1 MNFLTIY
8 LMRTIRAITRS
19 LPVLFVAVVAFA
31 IQAAAQVPEKP
42 SVPRAV
48 NDFAGIFSVSDAE
61 YMNRVLVSFADS
73 TSNRIVVVTVDDL
86 GGMEP
91 AMFAYEIGE
100 KWGVGSDKFDN
111 GVVVLVKP
119 KTSASSGQ
127 VYIAVGYGLEGA
139 IPDAVAK
146 RIVEN
151 EMRPR
156 FKENDYA
163 GGVAAALNVLMRLS
177 AGEISYKE
185 YEDSIGAGS
194 SIAMIVFG
202 LLFVLIILGA
212 LFGKNGP
219 RNIGS
224 GGSHASSVADA
235 IFWSSIL
242 GGGHNHGGGFS
253 GGGFSGGFGGGF
265 GGGSFGGGGAGGSW

>member
-1 MNFLTIY
+1 
-8 LMRTIRAITRS
+8 MRTISRIFRS
-19 LPVLFVAVVAFA
+19 IPLLAAVLALTVSAS
-31 IQAAAQVPEKP
+31 AQIPPKP

-48 NDFAGIFSVSDAE
+48 NDFAGVFSRSDAE
-61 YMNRVLVSFADS
+61 YMNRVLVDFADS

-91 AMFAYEIGE
+91 AMLAYEIGE
-100 KWGVGSDKFDN
+100 QWGVGSDKFDN

-119 KTSASSGQ
+119 KTSGSSGQ

-139 IPDAVAK
+139 IPDAIAK

-151 EMRPR
+151 EMIPR
-156 FKENDYA
+156 FRENDYT

-185 YEDSIGAGS
+185 YEESVSDGAG
-194 SIAMIVFG
+194 G
-202 LLFVLIILGA
+202 FVALGFIILFIIVLVIA
-212 LFGKNGP
+212 RRNGP
-219 RNIGS
+219 TNIGH
-224 GGSHASSVADA
+224 GGSSVADA
-235 IFWSSIL
+235 IFWSSML
-242 GGGHNHGGGFS
+242 GGGRGGRGFGGGGGGGFS
-253 GGGFSGGFGGGF
+253 GGF

>member
-1 MNFLTIY
+1 MTRY
-8 LMRTIRAITRS
+8 LS
-19 LPVLFVAVVAFA
+19 VLLAALAVFAFV
-31 IQAAAQVPEKP
+31 AAAQVPEKP
-42 SVPRAV
+42 AVPRAV
-48 NDFAGIFSVSDAE
+48 NDFAGIFSASDAE

-73 TSNRIVVVTVDDL
+73 TSNRIVVVTVNDL
-86 GGMEP
+86 GGM
-91 AMFAYEIGE
+91 
-100 KWGVGSDKFDN
+100 D
-111 GVVVLVKP
+111 
-119 KTSASSGQ
+119 
-127 VYIAVGYGLEGA
+127 AVGYGLEGA
-139 IPDAVAK
+139 IPDAIAK

-151 EMRPR
+151 EMIPR

-185 YEDSIGAGS
+185 YEDSISAGG

-224 GGSHASSVADA
+224 GGSHTSSVADA

-242 GGGHNHGGGFS
+242 GGGRSHGGGFS
-253 GGGFSGGFGGGF
+253 GGGFSGGFGGG
-265 GGGSFGGGGAGGSW
+265 SFGGGGAGGSW

>member
-1 MNFLTIY
+1 
-8 LMRTIRAITRS
+8 MRTISRIFRS
-19 LPVLFVAVVAFA
+19 IPLL
-31 IQAAAQVPEKP
+31 AAALVLTVSASAQIPPKP
-42 SVPRAV
+42 SVPMAV
-48 NDFAGIFSVSDAE
+48 NDFAGVFSRSDAE
-61 YMNRVLVSFADS
+61 YMNRVLVDFADS

-91 AMFAYEIGE
+91 AMFAYGIGE
-100 KWGVGSDKFDN
+100 QWGVGSDKFDN

-119 KTSASSGQ
+119 KTSRSSGQ

-139 IPDAVAK
+139 IPDAIAK

-151 EMRPR
+151 EMIPR
-156 FKENDYA
+156 FRENDYTC
-163 GGVAAALNVLMRLS
+163 GVAAALNVLMRLA

-185 YEDSIGAGS
+185 YEDSIGTGG

-212 LFGKNGP
+212 LFGNNGP
-219 RNIGS
+219 RNISS
-224 GGSHASSVADA
+224 GGSRTSSVADA
-235 IFWSSIL
+235 IFWSSML
-242 GGGHNHGGGFS
+242 GGSRGGSGFGGG

>member
-1 MNFLTIY
+1 
-8 LMRTIRAITRS
+8 MRTISRIIYRFI
-19 LPVLFVAVVAFA
+19 PVLAAVMMLTVRAE
-31 IQAAAQVPEKP
+31 AQIPPKP

-48 NDFAGIFSVSDAE
+48 NDFAGVFSRSDAE
-61 YMNRVLVSFADS
+61 YMNRVLVDFADS

-91 AMFAYEIGE
+91 AMFAYGIGE
-100 KWGVGSDKFDN
+100 QWGVGSDKFDN

-119 KTSASSGQ
+119 KTSRSSGQ

-139 IPDAVAK
+139 IPDAIAK

-151 EMRPR
+151 EMIPR
-156 FKENDYA
+156 FLA
-163 GGVAAALNVLMRLS
+163 

-185 YEDSIGAGS
+185 YEDSIGTGG

-212 LFGKNGP
+212 LFGNNGP
-219 RNIGS
+219 RNISS
-224 GGSHASSVADA
+224 GGSRTSSVADA
-235 IFWSSIL
+235 IFWSSML
-242 GGGHNHGGGFS
+242 GGSRGGSGFGGGGGGFS
-253 GGGFSGGFGGGF
+253 GGFGGGGFGGGF

>member
-1 MNFLTIY
+1 
-8 LMRTIRAITRS
+8 MRTISRIFRS
-19 LPVLFVAVVAFA
+19 IPLLAAVLVLTVSVS
-31 IQAAAQVPEKP
+31 AQIPPRP

-48 NDFAGIFSVSDAE
+48 NDFAGVFSRSDAE
-61 YMNRVLVSFADS
+61 YMNRVLVDFADS

-86 GGMEP
+86 GGIEP

-100 KWGVGSDKFDN
+100 QWGVGSDKFDN

-119 KTSASSGQ
+119 KTSRSSGQ

-139 IPDAVAK
+139 IPDAIAK

-151 EMRPR
+151 EMIPR
-156 FKENDYA
+156 FRENDYT
-163 GGVAAALNVLMRLS
+163 GGVAAALNVLMPLS

-185 YEDSIGAGS
+185 YEESVSDGAG
-194 SIAMIVFG
+194 G
-202 LLFVLIILGA
+202 FVALGFIILFIIVLVIA
-212 LFGKNGP
+212 RRNGP
-219 RNIGS
+219 TNIGH
-224 GGSHASSVADA
+224 GGSSVADA

-242 GGGHNHGGGFS
+242 GGGRSHGGGFS

>member
-1 MNFLTIY
+1 M
-8 LMRTIRAITRS
+8 
-19 LPVLFVAVVAFA
+19 LPVAVALLSMTAV
-31 IQAAAQVPEKP
+31 AQVPEKP
-42 SVPRAV
+42 SVPYAV
-48 NDFAGIFSVSDAE
+48 NDYAGVFTSSQWQSMEQALE
-61 YMNRVLVSFADS
+61 AFADT
-73 TSNRIVVVTVDDL
+73 TSNRIVVVTVNDL

-91 AMFAYEIGE
+91 AMAAYEIGE
-100 KWGVGSDKFDN
+100 KWGVGSSKFDN

-119 KTSASSGQ
+119 KTASSSGQ

-139 IPDAVAK
+139 IPDAIAK

-151 EMRPR
+151 EMIPR

-185 YEDSIGAGS
+185 YEESVSDGGGGFVALGFI
-194 SIAMIVFG
+194 ILFIIVF
-202 LLFVLIILGA
+202 VIA
-212 LFGKNGP
+212 RRNGP
-219 RNIGS
+219 TNIGH
-224 GGSHASSVADA
+224 GGSSVADA

-242 GGGHNHGGGFS
+242 GGGRSHGGGFS

>member
-1 MNFLTIY
+1 MNCQMKY
-8 LMRTIRAITRS
+8 RMSTIRKIFS
-19 LPVLFVAVVAFA
+19 LVLLAAVSLTLS
-31 IQAAAQVPEKP
+31 AQIPPKP

-48 NDFAGIFSVSDAE
+48 NDYARLFSYSDAE
-61 YMNRVLVSFADS
+61 YMNRKLVKFADT

-86 GGMEP
+86 KGLEP
-91 AMFAYEIGE
+91 AEFAYEIGE
-100 KWGVGSDKFDN
+100 QWGIGSGQFDN

-151 EMRPR
+151 EMIPHFRD
-156 FKENDYA
+156 NDYA
-163 GGVAAALNVLMRLS
+163 EGTDAALNVLMKLA

-185 YEDSIGAGS
+185 YEKDQDLSSALGLLIVIVVIIVIAALSRGHHNGPTSIG
-194 SIAMIVFG
+194 
-202 LLFVLIILGA
+202 
-212 LFGKNGP
+212 
-219 RNIGS
+219 R
-224 GGSHASSVADA
+224 GGSRGSSVADA
-235 IFWSSIL
+235 IFWTSIL
-242 GGGHNHGGGFS
+242 GGGRGGGFGGS

>member
-1 MNFLTIY
+1 
-8 LMRTIRAITRS
+8 MRTICRIFRS
-19 LPVLFVAVVAFA
+19 IPLL
-31 IQAAAQVPEKP
+31 AAALVVTVSASAQIPPKP

-48 NDFAGIFSVSDAE
+48 NDFAGVFSRSDAE
-61 YMNRVLVSFADS
+61 YMNRVLVDFADS
-73 TSNRIVVVTVDDL
+73 TSNRIVVVTVDEL

-91 AMFAYEIGE
+91 AMFAYGIGE
-100 KWGVGSDKFDN
+100 QWGVGSDKFDN

-119 KTSASSGQ
+119 KTARSSGQ

-151 EMRPR
+151 EMIPR
-156 FKENDYA
+156 FQQEDYTS
-163 GGVAAALNVLMRLS
+163 GVAAALNVLMQLA

-185 YEDSIGAGS
+185 YEDSISTGG

-212 LFGKNGP
+212 LFGNNGP
-219 RNIGS
+219 RNISS
-224 GGSHASSVADA
+224 GGSRTSSVADA

-242 GGGHNHGGGFS
+242 GSGRGGSGFGGG

>member
-1 MNFLTIY
+1 
-8 LMRTIRAITRS
+8 MRTISRIFRS
-19 LPVLFVAVVAFA
+19 IPLLAAVLVLTVSAS
-31 IQAAAQVPEKP
+31 AQIPPRP

-48 NDFAGIFSVSDAE
+48 NDFAGVFSRSDAE
-61 YMNRVLVSFADS
+61 YMNRVLVDFADS

-86 GGMEP
+86 GGIEP

-100 KWGVGSDKFDN
+100 QWGVGSDKFDN

-119 KTSASSGQ
+119 KTSRSSGQ

-139 IPDAVAK
+139 IPDAIAK

-151 EMRPR
+151 EMIPR
-156 FKENDYA
+156 FRENDYT

-177 AGEISYKE
+177 AGE
-185 YEDSIGAGS
+185 
-194 SIAMIVFG
+194 M
-202 LLFVLIILGA
+202 VLA
-212 LFGKNGP
+212 RRNGP
-219 RNIGS
+219 TNIGH
-224 GGSHASSVADA
+224 GGSSVADA
-235 IFWSSIL
+235 IFWSSML
-242 GGGHNHGGGFS
+242 GGGRGGRGFGGGG

>member
-1 MNFLTIY
+1 
-8 LMRTIRAITRS
+8 MRTISRIFRS
-19 LPVLFVAVVAFA
+19 IPLLAAVLVLTVSVS
-31 IQAAAQVPEKP
+31 AQIPPKP

-48 NDFAGIFSVSDAE
+48 NDFAGVFSRSDAE
-61 YMNRVLVSFADS
+61 YMNRVLVDFADS

-86 GGMEP
+86 GGIEP

-100 KWGVGSDKFDN
+100 QWGVGSDRFDN

-119 KTSASSGQ
+119 KTSRSSGQ

-139 IPDAVAK
+139 IPDAIAK

-151 EMRPR
+151 EMIPR
-156 FKENDYA
+156 FKENDYT
-163 GGVAAALNVLMRLS
+163 GGVAAALNVLMRLA

-185 YEDSIGAGS
+185 YEESLDAGGA
-194 SIAMIVFG
+194 IAMV
-202 LLFVLIILGA
+202 
-212 LFGKNGP
+212 LFGVFVALIVITVLFGRGGP

-224 GGSHASSVADA
+224 GGSITSSVGDA

-242 GGGHNHGGGFS
+242 GGSRGGSGFGGGG

>member
-1 MNFLTIY
+1 
-8 LMRTIRAITRS
+8 MRTISRIFRS
-19 LPVLFVAVVAFA
+19 IPLLAAVLALTVSAS
-31 IQAAAQVPEKP
+31 AQIPPKP

-48 NDFAGIFSVSDAE
+48 NDFAGVFSRSDAE
-61 YMNRVLVSFADS
+61 YMNRVLVDFADS

-91 AMFAYEIGE
+91 AMFAYGIGE
-100 KWGVGSDKFDN
+100 QWGVGSDKFDN

-119 KTSASSGQ
+119 KTSRSSGQ

-139 IPDAVAK
+139 IPDAIAK

-151 EMRPR
+151 EMIPR
-156 FKENDYA
+156 FRENDYT

-185 YEDSIGAGS
+185 YEESVSDGAG
-194 SIAMIVFG
+194 G
-202 LLFVLIILGA
+202 FVALGFIILFIIVLVIA
-212 LFGKNGP
+212 RRNGP
-219 RNIGS
+219 TNIGH
-224 GGSHASSVADA
+224 GGSSVADA
-235 IFWSSIL
+235 IFWSSML
-242 GGGHNHGGGFS
+242 GGGRGGRGFGGGGGGGFS
-253 GGGFSGGFGGGF
+253 GGF

>member
-1 MNFLTIY
+1 
-8 LMRTIRAITRS
+8 MRTIRTITRYLS
-19 LPVLFVAVVAFA
+19 VLLAALAVFAFV
-31 IQAAAQVPEKP
+31 AAAQVPEKP
-42 SVPRAV
+42 AVPRAV
-48 NDFAGIFSVSDAE
+48 NDFAGIFSASDAE

-73 TSNRIVVVTVDDL
+73 TSNRIV
-86 GGMEP
+86 
-91 AMFAYEIGE
+91 
-100 KWGVGSDKFDN
+100 
-111 GVVVLVKP
+111 
-119 KTSASSGQ
+119 
-127 VYIAVGYGLEGA
+127 
-139 IPDAVAK
+139 
-146 RIVEN
+146 EN
-151 EMRPR
+151 EMIPR

-185 YEDSIGAGS
+185 YEDSISAGG

-224 GGSHASSVADA
+224 GGSHTSSVADA

-242 GGGHNHGGGFS
+242 GGGRSHGGGFS
-253 GGGFSGGFGGGF
+253 GGGFSGGFGGG
-265 GGGSFGGGGAGGSW
+265 SFGGGGAGGSW

>member
-1 MNFLTIY
+1 
-8 LMRTIRAITRS
+8 MRTISRIFRS
-19 LPVLFVAVVAFA
+19 IPLLAAVLVLTVSAS
-31 IQAAAQVPEKP
+31 AQIPPRP

-48 NDFAGIFSVSDAE
+48 NDFAGVFSRSDAE
-61 YMNRVLVSFADS
+61 YMNRVLVDFADS

-86 GGMEP
+86 GGIEP

-100 KWGVGSDKFDN
+100 QWGVGSDKFDN

-119 KTSASSGQ
+119 KTSRSSGQ

-139 IPDAVAK
+139 IPDAIAK

-151 EMRPR
+151 EMIPR
-156 FKENDYA
+156 FRENDYT

-185 YEDSIGAGS
+185 YEESVSDGAGGFVALGF
-194 SIAMIVFG
+194 IIFFIIV
-202 LLFVLIILGA
+202 LVLA
-212 LFGKNGP
+212 RRNGP
-219 RNIGS
+219 TNIGH
-224 GGSHASSVADA
+224 GGSSVADA
-235 IFWSSIL
+235 IFWSSML
-242 GGGHNHGGGFS
+242 GGGRGFGGGG

>member
-1 MNFLTIY
+1 
-8 LMRTIRAITRS
+8 MRTISRIFRS
-19 LPVLFVAVVAFA
+19 IPLLAAVLVLTVSAS
-31 IQAAAQVPEKP
+31 AQIPPRP

-48 NDFAGIFSVSDAE
+48 NDFAGVFSRSDAE
-61 YMNRVLVSFADS
+61 YMNRVLVDFADS

-91 AMFAYEIGE
+91 AMFAYGIGE
-100 KWGVGSDKFDN
+100 QWGVGSDKFDN

-119 KTSASSGQ
+119 KTSRSSGQ

-139 IPDAVAK
+139 IPDAIAK

-151 EMRPR
+151 EMIPR
-156 FKENDYA
+156 FRENDYT

-185 YEDSIGAGS
+185 YEESVSDGAG
-194 SIAMIVFG
+194 G
-202 LLFVLIILGA
+202 FVALGFIILFIIVLVIA
-212 LFGKNGP
+212 RRNGP
-219 RNIGS
+219 TNIGH
-224 GGSHASSVADA
+224 GGSSVADA
-235 IFWSSIL
+235 IFWSSML
-242 GGGHNHGGGFS
+242 GGGRGGRGFGGGGGGGFS
-253 GGGFSGGFGGGF
+253 GGF